1 MTGKEKCEALKQL
14 RKLVAKANGI
24 KYEPAECN
32 FQGECLGYCEKCDSE
47 AKYLESE
54 LERLLAEGK
63 SVAFEDLLKINTENE
78 AVGEDV
84 GIWDTDSADGYIDA
98 FDPESKVI
106 MEMLIEDLDLSA
118 GVYYALKNADIHT
131 VGDLVNVTEDELLDM
146 GITPLDVEELEKKL
160 RALWTA
166 FESTD
171 ENYMGD
177 ISFMDNSATMGIIMP
192 PKNPDPESEL
202 LGDIAPEDSI
212 FDNDDE

>member
-1 MTGKEKCEALKQL
+1 MTGKQKCEALKRL
-14 RKLVAKANGI
+14 REIIATANGI
-24 KYEPAECN
+24 EYRPTECN
-32 FQGECLGYCEKCDSE
+32 FEGECRGYCEKCDTE
-47 AKYLESE
+47 AKYLEAE
-54 LERLLAEGK
+54 LERLEAEGK
-63 SVAFEDLLKINTENE
+63 DVISKDLLKLSIMGGY
-78 AVGEDV
+78 AVETRDN
-84 GIWDTDSADGYIDA
+84 DTADDCSSKI
-98 FDPESKVI
+98 DPESEEI
-106 MEMLIEDLDLSA
+106 MEMPIEELDLSE

-166 FESTD
+166 FENAD
-171 ENYMGD
+171 DNYMGD